1 MHPCF
6 WRKQEAIMQTM
17 QWRNGAMRMGVV
29 FSLVLLE
36 ALPVAVAA
44 RQVPVTGAGNH
55 MLALTASRRS
65 RSAKAPRQSGGLVY
79 PNGETYSQRE
89 RRLTRECRG
98 LPNAGACRGYG
109 Q

>member
-1 MHPCF
+1 
-6 WRKQEAIMQTM
+6 MQTM
-17 QWRNGAMRMGVV
+17 QWRHRAMRLGVV

-36 ALPVAVAA
+36 ALPVAAA
-44 RQVPVTGAGNH
+44 AGQVPAPGAGNH
-55 MLALTASRRS
+55 ILVLTASRR
-65 RSAKAPRQSGGLVY
+65 RSNKAPCKSSELVY

-89 RRLTRECRG
+89 RRLMRECRG